1 MTAQTVACQAPL
13 SMGFSRR
20 EYWSGLPFT
29 SLEIFPTQE
38 SNPGLLHCR
47 QIIYWLSYEGRSH
60 NSINDEK
67 LLATENWNSF
77 EIKTAFW
84 SCNNVFFL
92 KKCSAK
98 KVIPIDLDQRR
109 NGNPLQYSC
118 LENPMDRGAW
128 RLQSMSH
135 QELDM
140 TEHTCTQA
148 LT

>member
-1 MTAQTVACQAPL
+1 MKNCWPL
-13 SMGFSRR
+13 RIEIVLKSK
-20 EYWSGLPFT
+20 LPFDPV
-29 SLEIFPTQE
+29 IMF
-38 SNPGLLHCR
+38 
-47 QIIYWLSYEGRSH
+47 
-60 NSINDEK
+60 K
-67 LLATENWNSF
+67 
-77 EIKTAFW
+77 KK
-84 SCNNVFFL
+84 

-135 QELDM
+135 KELHM